1 MSRRERHAHPARPS
15 PKIQSKHEQKR
26 KNVAENNS
34 TAPIEE
40 DLFDD
45 AQEEFPGKEDLK
57 DRLVA
62 IWVTG
67 KHGMRKGDGA
77 GARPYP
83 WYETVTLVLDDG
95 PNWDGRKIV
104 DGESKP
110 NLVPSVAENG
120 AQRLTNFQFTQGGLT
135 ARLEGRVNVTAEG
148 AINGGAVLDKPKT
161 FRPMLGRI
169 NSRKN
174 KIQGRSASWSI
185 SEPTADDKVIARK
198 FNAEMAAISKEME
211 AASQRPAVEDEFD
224 D

>member
-1 MSRRERHAHPARPS
+1 MMPVAPS
-15 PKIQSKHEQKR
+15 PKIQIKIQQKQETM
-26 KNVAENNS
+26 AENNS
-34 TAPIEE
+34 TAPVEE

-95 PNWDGRKIV
+95 PNWNGTKIV

-135 ARLEGRVNVTAEG
+135 ARLEGRVNVTEAG
-148 AINGGAVLDKPKT
+148 GINGSPVLDKPKT

-198 FNAEMAAISKEME
+198 FNAELAAISKEME
-211 AASQRPAVEDEFD
+211 AAGQKADEADEFD